1 VKLKVILGVVLVSL
15 AFGAA
20 TADARYYMRYGQ
32 AKRASAE
39 VARQSC
45 AEQSS
50 CVGWI
55 VDRCLRR
62 SPSRFDCVVAKLH
75 RYEAERT
82 EVAIE
87 EVCETV
93 LHWGASPQGYVELKA
108 LGRPYCY
115 EV

>member
-1 VKLKVILGVVLVSL
+1 VKLKVILGVLLVSL
-15 AFGAA
+15 AFGAV

-45 AEQSS
+45 SEQSS

-55 VDRCLRR
+55 VDRCLRQ

-75 RYEAERT
+75 RYEVTGA
-82 EVAIE
+82 AIE

-93 LHWGASPQGYVELKA
+93 LHWGASPEGYVDLKA

>member
-1 VKLKVILGVVLVSL
+1 MRLRILGGIVVLMLTLSV
-15 AFGAA
+15 G
-20 TADARYYMRYGQ
+20 TADASYYMRYGQ

-39 VARQSC
+39 VANQSC

-50 CVGWI
+50 CAGWI
-55 VDRCLRR
+55 VDRCSRR
-62 SPSRFDCVVAKLH
+62 SSSRFDCVVAKLH
-75 RYEAERT
+75 RYEVTGA
-82 EVAIE
+82 AIE

-93 LHWGASPQGYVELKA
+93 LHWGASPQGYVDLKA